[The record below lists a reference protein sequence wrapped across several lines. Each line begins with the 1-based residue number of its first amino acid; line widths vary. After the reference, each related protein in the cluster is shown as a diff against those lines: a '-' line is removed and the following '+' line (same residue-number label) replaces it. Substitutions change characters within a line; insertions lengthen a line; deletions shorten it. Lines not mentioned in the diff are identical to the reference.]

1 MPSFRPAPEC
11 CSCLCPVLICPVFI
25 RFLRYDF
32 WQQRQLE
39 KSHGWW
45 SGRGSTWKE
54 RALTE
59 NIVMQVLLQGGG
71 GKTRW
76 RFCVCLCVFP
86 RSEGANHWTL
96 WRIQLLGGLAT
107 LRKPGNQRCVCVC
120 VSVCA
125 SETVVC
131 SCTFYLLW
139 TLSNL
144 PGPAESP
151 PAALFF
157 LCADYFLQHSEL
169 PQFPNQI
176 HTTLKHV
183 CLWQNLAFRVVSK
196 VSNVPVI
203 PAAFCRVTGWL
214 VLKLKV
220 TFLGFA
226 PTQEAF

>member
-1 MPSFRPAPEC
+1 MKVHLAIAGIEIFFQSRKAKSAFILWVCLWFLAQSIGGFGFCAPSFRFWPGRPLFCSCFSLSKRLIWMPSFRPAPEC

-120 VSVCA
+120 LCVCVSVCLCVRVKLWCA
-125 SETVVC
+125 HAPF
-131 SCTFYLLW
+131 TF
-139 TLSNL
+139 
-144 PGPAESP
+144 
-151 PAALFF
+151 
-157 LCADYFLQHSEL
+157 CEL
-169 PQFPNQI
+169 
-176 HTTLKHV
+176 
-183 CLWQNLAFRVVSK
+183 
-196 VSNVPVI
+196 
-203 PAAFCRVTGWL
+203 
-214 VLKLKV
+214 
-220 TFLGFA
+220 
-226 PTQEAF
+226 